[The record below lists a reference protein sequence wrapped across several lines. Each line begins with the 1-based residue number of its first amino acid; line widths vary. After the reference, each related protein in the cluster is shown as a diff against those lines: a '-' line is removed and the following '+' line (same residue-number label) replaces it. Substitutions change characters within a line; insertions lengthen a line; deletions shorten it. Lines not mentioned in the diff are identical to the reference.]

1 MAHSTSPCLSK
12 RMLLIFVSLWV
23 TRVGIVPS
31 STFDQNESISS
42 RRDSIQPISSARSF
56 TRPAASRRSAS
67 SHCTKR
73 WRMLWKPLIVSEV
86 RQLGLELADALAALA
101 GQFRGVGLVVGD
113 RVADENRNGPIFA
126 LCVHVIE
133 LSVAGRNHGHRL
145 ASGVAPGGC
154 DAAADMIRHF
164 ADVLHHGRNVG
175 KDALVFALEDVIRR
189 IARRADDERVVD
201 ESLAQ
206 RVDCRDS
213 AFQRELRRYFL

>member
-1 MAHSTSPCLSK
+1 M
-12 RMLLIFVSLWV
+12 
-23 TRVGIVPS
+23 
-31 STFDQNESISS
+31 
-42 RRDSIQPISSARSF
+42 
-56 TRPAASRRSAS
+56 
-67 SHCTKR
+67 
-73 WRMLWKPLIVSEV
+73 
-86 RQLGLELADALAALA
+86 
-101 GQFRGVGLVVGD
+101 
-113 RVADENRNGPIFA
+113 
-126 LCVHVIE
+126 IE
-133 LSVAGRNHGHRL
+133 LSVAGCNHGHRL

-154 DAAADMIRHF
+154 DTAADMIRHF

>member
-1 MAHSTSPCLSK
+1 MGHARGDRAVLDLRPEREHLVAARFDPAD
-12 RMLLIFVSLWV
+12 LLRKVFHAACGVAAQRL
-23 TRVGIVPS
+23 VPLHEAVA
-31 STFDQNESISS
+31 DVVEALDRLGQ
-42 RRDSIQPISSARSF
+42 R
-56 TRPAASRRSAS
+56 
-67 SHCTKR
+67 
-73 WRMLWKPLIVSEV
+73 LGEV

-154 DAAADMIRHF
+154 DTAADMVRHF

-189 IARRADDERVVD
+189 IARHADDERVVD